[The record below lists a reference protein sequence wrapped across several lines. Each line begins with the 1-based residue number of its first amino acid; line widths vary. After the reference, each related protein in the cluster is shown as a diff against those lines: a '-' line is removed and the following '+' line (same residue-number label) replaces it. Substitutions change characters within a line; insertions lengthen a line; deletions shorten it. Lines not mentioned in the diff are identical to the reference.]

1 MAKKAGYGRVISV
14 RIATPR
20 AKQLANIA
28 KAKSTDTRKFRV
40 SDLLRIATEEFV
52 ARHSQEAA

>member
-20 AKQLANIA
+20 AKQLAKLA
-28 KAKSTDTRKFRV
+28 KAKSTGARKFRV
-40 SDLLRIATEEFV
+40 SDLLRVAAEEFLS
-52 ARHSQEAA
+52 RHSQEAA